1 MIFVFSINQKSW
13 CPACGYLL
21 EIPLHDNPIIYKCE
35 HCERN
40 WNITELDEKATPSN
54 HNQIMDDFRFGRKI
68 YTNNPNPGFPVG
80 HVPVSGYYSGHS
92 GYSGYSGLLGFSG
105 TTSWTIP
112 TSILA
117 SGMIPDNYVFMNN
130 FDTQVISPDRAT
142 FISTVKKSFRKFK
155 YKLFSKLPRIEIR
168 IGKD

>member
-35 HCERN
+35 HCGRN
-40 WNITELDEKATPSN
+40 WNITELDEEATPSN
-54 HNQIMDDFRFGRKI
+54 HNQIMDDFGFGRKI
-68 YTNNPNPGFPVG
+68 YTNNPNPGFSVG
-80 HVPVSGYYSGHS
+80 HVPVSGYYSG
-92 GYSGYSGLLGFSG
+92 YSGLSGFLEIERDL
-105 TTSWTIP
+105 TSSP